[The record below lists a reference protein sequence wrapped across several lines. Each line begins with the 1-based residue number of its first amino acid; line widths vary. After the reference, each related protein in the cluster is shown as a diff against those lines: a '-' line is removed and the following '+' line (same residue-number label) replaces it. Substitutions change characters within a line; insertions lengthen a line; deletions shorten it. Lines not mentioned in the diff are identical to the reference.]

1 MGFLL
6 IILKFKN
13 MQSNKYKIKYISI
26 NRLKL
31 SEYNP
36 RNNNNTM
43 LDQLEKSIKEFG
55 LVDPVIVNSNPQR
68 INVLIG
74 GHARIKVAKKLKY
87 KEVPVVYIDLNIEQ
101 EKLLNLKLNAITGDW
116 DFSKL
121 NELFEK
127 DLLIDLGFKED
138 DLQSAWD
145 NILESDDDNFNVE
158 EELKKIK
165 EPKTRLGDLVVL
177 GEHKLLCA
185 DSTDEEAVKKLFGS
199 EKTSMIYSDPIFN
212 IGLNYDKGVGNKS
225 NYGGTVNDN
234 KTTEEYKEF
243 IRKSLT
249 SALSVADKDVHC
261 FYWCDEAWVWV
272 FQTLYNELGIKN
284 RRLNIWLK
292 NNASPTPKIAFNKCI
307 EMCAYGTMGS
317 PFLSGSFKGFNE
329 VMNKELSNGN
339 ALFDELSNI
348 WAVKRLPSNEM
359 EHATSKPPK
368 LHEKAIKRCTK
379 VGDIILDS
387 FSGSA
392 STMICAEQL
401 KRKVYS
407 LEIEPI
413 FCDLAIKRFEKLTN
427 KKIEIIHNY
436 YEKK

>member
-1 MGFLL
+1 M
-6 IILKFKN
+6 K
-13 MQSNKYKIKYISI
+13 
-26 NRLKL
+26 KL
-31 SEYNP
+31 QWRTVQRRVNDLVPQEINP
-36 RNNNNTM
+36 RIITDKQMSDLKNSLNKFN
-43 LDQLEKSIKEFG
+43 
-55 LVDPVIVNSNPQR
+55 LVEIP
-68 INVLIG
+68 
-74 GHARIKVAKKLKY
+74 A
-87 KEVPVVYIDLNIEQ
+87 IDLNGQILAGHQ
-101 EKLLNLKLNAITGDW
+101 RIKALQLLNRGEELIDVRVPNRKLTSNESKKYLLLSNALGGDW

-145 NILESDDDNFNVE
+145 NVLESADDNFNVE

-165 EPKTRLGDLVVL
+165 EPKTRLGDLIIL

-185 DSTDEEAVKKLFGS
+185 DSTDKEAVKKLFGS

-427 KKIEIIHNY
+427 KRIEVIHNY